1 MTVYLAIFEDEQ
13 KRVVIEFQPLLNS
26 PEFERFF
33 DGIEIASLD
42 IQYRPRSPWEIRQQ
56 ERREHG
62 KHKHRGIVLSAE
74 EEHAEA
80 MLPTARRE
88 QVQLKMP
95 EF

>member
-1 MTVYLAIFEDEQ
+1 MTVYVAIFQDEE

-33 DGIEIASLD
+33 DGIEIASMD
-42 IQYRPRSPWEIRQQ
+42 IQYRPRSPWEVRQQ

-62 KHKHRGIVLSAE
+62 QRKRGIVLSAE

-80 MLPTARRE
+80 MMPTARRE